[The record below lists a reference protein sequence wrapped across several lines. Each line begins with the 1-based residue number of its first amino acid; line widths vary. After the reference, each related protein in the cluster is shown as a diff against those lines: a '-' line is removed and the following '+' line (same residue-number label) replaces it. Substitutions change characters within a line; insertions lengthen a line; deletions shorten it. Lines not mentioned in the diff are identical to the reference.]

1 MRENVYIL
9 PGLRRNELRML
20 AVGDTVRERSGD
32 IFVSGEVGV
41 FAPESGANVRRVKRE
56 KIPRLGSHWK

>member
-1 MRENVYIL
+1 MRENIHIL

-32 IFVSGEVGV
+32 IFANGEVGV
-41 FAPESGANVRRVKRE
+41 FAPENGANVRRVKRE